1 MNASSLWAK
10 IIILAILCLNIT
22 APAAANAASNLQA
35 VATNSSSAEI
45 LRAARVIYIRSNSV
59 FFKPSTLENALLQ
72 REEFQ
77 EWEMEI
83 TRNEADADLII
94 EVDRKL
100 FTTSF
105 VYSVILPRAHRV
117 LASGRVNSIGGTVE
131 GKISDSFIKRLRKVR
146 AASAPSK

>member
-10 IIILAILCLNIT
+10 IVILAILCLNIT
-22 APAAANAASNLQA
+22 APAANAASELQA
-35 VATNSSSAEI
+35 AETHSSSAEI
-45 LRAARVIYIRSNSV
+45 LRSARVIYIQSNSV

-77 EWEMEI
+77 EWGMEI
-83 TRNEADADLII
+83 TRNQADADLII

-146 AASAPSK
+146 AASAGSK

>member
-1 MNASSLWAK
+1 MNASALWAK
-10 IIILAILCLNIT
+10 TIILLILCFNIT
-22 APAAANAASNLQA
+22 APTTNAANELQA
-35 VATNSSSAEI
+35 VAAHPGSADI
-45 LRAARVIYIRSNSV
+45 LRAARVIYIRTNSV
-59 FFKPSTLENALLQ
+59 FFKPSTLENALLR

-77 EWEMEI
+77 EWGMEI

-105 VYSVILPRAHRV
+105 VYTVIVPRAHRV

-131 GKISDSFIKRLRKVR
+131 GKISDSFIKRLRLVR
-146 AASAPSK
+146 AASAQPK

>member
-10 IIILAILCLNIT
+10 IIILAILCFNIT
-22 APAAANAASNLQA
+22 APTAVNAASNLQA
-35 VATNSSSAEI
+35 APAHSSSAEI

-59 FFKPSTLENALLQ
+59 FFKPSTLENALLR

-77 EWEMEI
+77 EWGMEI
-83 TRNEADADLII
+83 TRDQADADLII

-131 GKISDSFIKRLRKVR
+131 GKISDSFIKRLRQIR